1 MTLNDLSSEQQEF
14 VHLALS
20 GKNVLCDACIGSG
33 KTSTINVLCD
43 AYPPERRILYL
54 TYNRLLKLD
63 AKDKIKN
70 GNVLVQNYHG
80 FASLLLNKR
89 GIRNCGQGEQ
99 LAMVLEKKVPI
110 PPIDTLI
117 IDEYQDINDEIAEL
131 LKYIRSQN
139 PGLQIVAVGDMK
151 QKIYDDTALD
161 VWEFMQD
168 FLGRH
173 EQVVFTKCFRI
184 SHDLAERL
192 GNIWGKTINGVNG
205 SCIVEQMSVDEVT
218 EFLNKQN
225 PKDVLCLG
233 ARIGA
238 MTKVLN
244 DLENRPGNLYDKH
257 HVYASIAD
265 NDGDKAVAP
274 SSGVGI
280 FTTFDGSKGM
290 ERPICVVFD
299 FTEEYWSSRTSKPM
313 SRYEILRNLFCVAA
327 SRGKQRII
335 FVNYDH
341 PLSDKS
347 LMTPTGMNCV
357 FRHPFSFSEMFDHK
371 FIEDVDACYKLLEV
385 TPIEHNDNTTID
397 VQAADA
403 MIDLSPCISIY
414 MQAGFFNSYDIDDA
428 LAYYMDLHD
437 DMQYLKIK
445 KGATVE
451 DKVLLLTALET
462 NQCRYVKQVKP
473 PFVNAKAKMSLSMRL
488 GTVFTPDEYV
498 QARGDIDI
506 HTNDHKVIY
515 TSGLADAVK
524 NNTVYCIKFISSLA
538 HKHFLQCACS
548 MIALGLPYGV
558 VWNVKS
564 NLMYSVK
571 IKDKDALI
579 DAILKCITKRAYNG
593 ADYYTCRK
601 GFVQDTASIIDR
613 WTDDGYAE
621 EPTAITSGDGIA
633 IIKQG
638 TRYFVMDGARRNTLN
653 DNFGLGFADVK
664 DACLAYAKSCELQ
677 KTVDHDSPYSEVE
690 FWLDQNKA
698 FEEYMTQV
706 SHEIEQHEEGPY
718 AKYKSFATPAVRK
731 MLAEKGLTIT
741 FPEKVLIKVWKMR
754 RAEDA
759 MYQKIEEAKKQNS
772 PNVPLDEAFFDSEL
786 VDSVEGSIESAKAKS
801 KPKKESA
808 LPFSKYGADEK
819 KSYRVVKSDE
829 LSKPNQPRYVVVEA
843 ATDKVLDNANGYGYL
858 SYQAAWKG
866 YSYKSKHHLDG
877 TKKPISK
884 SAKEQAK
891 KKAAFFST
899 DSEQLSFG

>member
-33 KTSTINVLCD
+33 KTSAINVLCD

-70 GNVLVQNYHG
+70 HNVLVQNYHG
-80 FASLLLNKR
+80 FASLLLNKK

-99 LAMVLEKKVPI
+99 LAMVLEKKIPI

-205 SCIVEQMSVDEVT
+205 SCIVEQMSVDEAT

-274 SSGVGI
+274 SSDVGI

-385 TPIEHNDNTTID
+385 TPIERDDNTTID
-397 VQAADA
+397 VQTADA

-428 LAYYMDLHD
+428 LAYYMDLHK

-473 PFVNAKAKMSLSMRL
+473 PFVSAKAKMSLSMRL

-515 TSGLADAVK
+515 TSGLADVVK

-653 DNFGLGFADVK
+653 DNFGLGFADAK

-706 SHEIEQHEEGPY
+706 SYEIEQHKEGPY
-718 AKYKSFATPAVRK
+718 AKYKSFAAPAVRK
-731 MLAEKGLTIT
+731 MLAEKGLTIM

-759 MYQKIEEAKKQNS
+759 MYQKIEEANKQNNS
-772 PNVPLDEAFFDSEL
+772 NVPLDEAFFDSEL

-801 KPKKESA
+801 KSKKESV
-808 LPFSKYGADEK
+808 LPFSKYGTDEK

-829 LSKPNQPRYVVVEA
+829 LSKPNQPRYVVVET

-877 TKKPISK
+877 TKKTISK

>member
-1 MTLNDLSSEQQEF
+1 MTLNNLSSEQQEF

-70 GNVLVQNYHG
+70 HNVLVQNYHG
-80 FASLLLNKR
+80 FASLLLNKK

-99 LAMVLEKKVPI
+99 LAMVLEKKIPI

-131 LKYIRSQN
+131 LKYIRSKN

-192 GNIWGKTINGVNG
+192 GNIWGKTINGVNS

-225 PKDVLCLG
+225 PKNVLCLG

-244 DLENRPGNLYDKH
+244 DLENRPENLYDKH

-265 NDGDKAVAP
+265 NDGNKAVAP
-274 SSGVGI
+274 SSDVGI

-313 SRYEILRNLFCVAA
+313 ARYEILRNLFCVAA

-335 FVNYDH
+335 FVNSDH

-347 LMTPTGMNCV
+347 LMTPTETLRG
-357 FRHPFSFSEMFDHK
+357 FPHPFAFSEMFDHK

-428 LAYYMDLHD
+428 LAYYMDLHK

-451 DKVLLLTALET
+451 DKVLLLTVLET
-462 NQCRYVKQVKP
+462 RLYIYNAERGGYYVTYSANRDFMTEVTNEELKRYPEELRPQLTGKLMKIDISEPSYKELLQNYAGYK
-473 PFVNAKAKMSLSMRL
+473 NAKNDSTKLFYYNMFRQGLDILDLDDFTYQMLEMNPNSMGFWFPPLVEGLYGSAFFKVPDTKILRVPITMLQLTRL
-488 GTVFTPDEYV
+488 GFETLNPVTKEIVNRYCQKVFHLDGYEDYFIKTGTYSSKYEFRNAHIHNPKEINEMGEY
-498 QARGDIDI
+498 
-506 HTNDHKVIY
+506 
-515 TSGLADAVK
+515 
-524 NNTVYCIKFISSLA
+524 
-538 HKHFLQCACS
+538 FLFLNHLTCS
-548 MIALGLPYGV
+548 MASPLNNRCFYGANTTNEWV
-558 VWNVKS
+558 VRE
-564 NLMYSVK
+564 Y
-571 IKDKDALI
+571 IKDKENNPTIYNGLPLHTEYRVFVDFDTKEILGASPYWRSDVMKNEFKKVSSPQERHDYVVYKMHEDILNQRYHESVQTVLAELKKVIPRIELTGQWSVDVMRNGNDYYIIDMALAENSALN
-579 DAILKCITKRAYNG
+579 DCVPSNRLRAYP
-593 ADYYTCRK
+593 
-601 GFVQDTASIIDR
+601 Q
-613 WTDDGYAE
+613 
-621 EPTAITSGDGIA
+621 
-633 IIKQG
+633 Q
-638 TRYFVMDGARRNTLN
+638 
-653 DNFGLGFADVK
+653 
-664 DACLAYAKSCELQ
+664 
-677 KTVDHDSPYSEVE
+677 
-690 FWLDQNKA
+690 WLP
-698 FEEYMTQV
+698 
-706 SHEIEQHEEGPY
+706 G
-718 AKYKSFATPAVRK
+718 
-731 MLAEKGLTIT
+731 
-741 FPEKVLIKVWKMR
+741 
-754 RAEDA
+754 
-759 MYQKIEEAKKQNS
+759 
-772 PNVPLDEAFFDSEL
+772 
-786 VDSVEGSIESAKAKS
+786 ES
-801 KPKKESA
+801 
-808 LPFSKYGADEK
+808 
-819 KSYRVVKSDE
+819 
-829 LSKPNQPRYVVVEA
+829 N
-843 ATDKVLDNANGYGYL
+843 N
-858 SYQAAWKG
+858 
-866 YSYKSKHHLDG
+866 
-877 TKKPISK
+877 
-884 SAKEQAK
+884 
-891 KKAAFFST
+891 
-899 DSEQLSFG
+899 

>member
-1 MTLNDLSSEQQEF
+1 MLGVSLIIIAAAIVYMVETYISTYYTIEYMHGTSLFLILLAKYGTPVLFLLLCAYIAYRKFLKKQKAAASAASERPTSKEELYTNKIQTAVKTKSVFSEQADQMLYQVRRF
-14 VHLALS
+14 GQKMAVAYS
-20 GKNVLCDACIGSG
+20 MTQDS
-33 KTSTINVLCD
+33 KTS
-43 AYPPERRILYL
+43 
-54 TYNRLLKLD
+54 
-63 AKDKIKN
+63 
-70 GNVLVQNYHG
+70 
-80 FASLLLNKR
+80 
-89 GIRNCGQGEQ
+89 GEQ
-99 LAMVLEKKVPI
+99 AKCLTLLES
-110 PPIDTLI
+110 
-117 IDEYQDINDEIAEL
+117 AERIFYDRL
-131 LKYIRSQN
+131 DDAIRS
-139 PGLQIVAVGDMK
+139 
-151 QKIYDDTALD
+151 
-161 VWEFMQD
+161 
-168 FLGRH
+168 
-173 EQVVFTKCFRI
+173 
-184 SHDLAERL
+184 
-192 GNIWGKTINGVNG
+192 
-205 SCIVEQMSVDEVT
+205 
-218 EFLNKQN
+218 
-225 PKDVLCLG
+225 
-233 ARIGA
+233 
-238 MTKVLN
+238 
-244 DLENRPGNLYDKH
+244 
-257 HVYASIAD
+257 AS
-265 NDGDKAVAP
+265 
-274 SSGVGI
+274 
-280 FTTFDGSKGM
+280 
-290 ERPICVVFD
+290 
-299 FTEEYWSSRTSKPM
+299 
-313 SRYEILRNLFCVAA
+313 
-327 SRGKQRII
+327 
-335 FVNYDH
+335 
-341 PLSDKS
+341 
-347 LMTPTGMNCV
+347 
-357 FRHPFSFSEMFDHK
+357 MFD
-371 FIEDVDACYKLLEV
+371 ETEYKAFCQGSISFGNKE
-385 TPIEHNDNTTID
+385 EAQKKKEID

-428 LAYYMDLHD
+428 LAYYMDLHK

-473 PFVNAKAKMSLSMRL
+473 PFVSAKAKMSLSMRL

-515 TSGLADAVK
+515 ASGLADVVK

-621 EPTAITSGDGIA
+621 ESTTITSGDGIA

-638 TRYFVMDGARRNTLN
+638 SRYFVMDGARRNTLN

-706 SHEIEQHEEGPY
+706 SHEIEQHKEGPY

-754 RAEDA
+754 RVEDA

-772 PNVPLDEAFFDSEL
+772 SNVPLDEAFFDSEL
-786 VDSVEGSIESAKAKS
+786 VDSVEGNTENTKAKAK
-801 KPKKESA
+801 PQKESA
-808 LPFSKYGADEK
+808 LPFSKYGVDEK

-829 LSKPNQPRYVVVEA
+829 LSKPNQPRYVVVET

-877 TKKPISK
+877 TKKPMSK